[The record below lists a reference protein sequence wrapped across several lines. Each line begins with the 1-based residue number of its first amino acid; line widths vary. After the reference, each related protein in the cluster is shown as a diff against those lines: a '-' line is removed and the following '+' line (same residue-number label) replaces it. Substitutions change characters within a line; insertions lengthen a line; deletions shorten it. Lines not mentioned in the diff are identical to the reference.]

1 MARKFK
7 KALVTGGA
15 GFIGSHIS
23 KLLVSNGIKVTVI
36 DNYTLGNNSNLK
48 EIEKKIEIID
58 NSILDGSVEKYFD
71 DVDVVFN
78 TAALVGVNMVSKE
91 PVKVM
96 DQNITGVRKILDIC
110 RKKNLLHVFISS
122 SEVYG
127 NVVQMPVSETAVT
140 SPVSPYGL
148 SKIVGETYCHSF
160 NKKYKT
166 NSIIIRLF
174 NVYGPKQDPTGYS
187 WAVPSFIARVKKNKP
202 CVIHGGGAQT
212 RDFTF
217 ITDSVQG
224 IYLAATKGKYQN
236 VYNIGTG
243 VETSIKDVALLILKK
258 LNKSSKNLQFTRD
271 RNFQITRR
279 SANISKAK
287 KELGFE
293 PKIKLSDG
301 LDKTIQFFNQL

>member
-48 EIEKKIEIID
+48 EIEKKIKIID
-58 NSILDGSVEKYFD
+58 NSILDNSVEKYFD

-91 PVKVM
+91 PIKVM
-96 DQNITGVRKILDIC
+96 DQNIAGVRNVLDIC
-110 RKKNLLHVFISS
+110 RKKNLLHIFISS

-127 NVVQMPVSETAVT
+127 NVVEMPVSETAVT

-160 NKKYKT
+160 YKKHKT

-187 WAVPSFIARVKKNKP
+187 WAVPSFISRIKKNKP
-202 CVIHGGGAQT
+202 CIIHGGGAQT

-217 ITDSVQG
+217 ITDSVEG
-224 IYLAATKGKYQN
+224 IYLAALKGKYQN
-236 VYNIGTG
+236 IYNIGTG
-243 VETSIKDVALLILKK
+243 VETSIKDVALSILKK
-258 LNKSSKNLQFTRD
+258 SNKPSKNLQFTKD

-279 SANISKAK
+279 CADISKAK
-287 KELGFE
+287 KELRFKA
-293 PKIKLSDG
+293 KINLSEG
-301 LDKTIQFFNQL
+301 LDKTIKFFNQL

>member
-48 EIEKKIEIID
+48 EIEKKIKIID
-58 NSILDGSVEKYFD
+58 NSILDNSVEKYFD

-91 PVKVM
+91 PIKVM
-96 DQNITGVRKILDIC
+96 DQNIAGVRNVLDIC
-110 RKKNLLHVFISS
+110 RKKNLLHIFISS

-127 NVVQMPVSETAVT
+127 NVVEMPVSETAVT

-160 NKKYKT
+160 YKKHKT

-187 WAVPSFIARVKKNKP
+187 WAVPSFISRIKKNKP
-202 CVIHGGGAQT
+202 CIIHGGGAQT

-217 ITDSVQG
+217 ITDSVEG
-224 IYLAATKGKYQN
+224 IYLAALKGKYQN
-236 VYNIGTG
+236 IYNIGTG
-243 VETSIKDVALLILKK
+243 VETSIKDVALSILKK
-258 LNKSSKNLQFTRD
+258 LNKPSKNLQFTKD

-279 SANISKAK
+279 CADISKAK
-287 KELGFE
+287 KELGFKA
-293 PKIKLSDG
+293 KINLSEG
-301 LDKTIQFFNQL
+301 LDKTIKFFNQL

>member
-1 MARKFK
+1 MKRNI
-7 KALVTGGA
+7 LVTGGA

-48 EIEKKIEIID
+48 EIEKKIKIID
-58 NSILDGSVEKYFD
+58 NSILDNSVEKYFD

-91 PVKVM
+91 PIKVM
-96 DQNITGVRKILDIC
+96 DQNIAGVRNVLDIC
-110 RKKNLLHVFISS
+110 RKKNLLHIFISS

-127 NVVQMPVSETAVT
+127 NVVEMPVSETAVT

-160 NKKYKT
+160 YKKHKT

-187 WAVPSFIARVKKNKP
+187 WAVPSFISRIKKNKP
-202 CVIHGGGAQT
+202 CIIHGGGAQT

-217 ITDSVQG
+217 ITDSVEG
-224 IYLAATKGKYQN
+224 IYLAALKGKYQN
-236 VYNIGTG
+236 IYNIGTG
-243 VETSIKDVALLILKK
+243 VETSIKDVALSILKK
-258 LNKSSKNLQFTRD
+258 SNKPSKNLQFTKD

-279 SANISKAK
+279 CADISKAK
-287 KELGFE
+287 KELGFKA
-293 PKIKLSDG
+293 KINLSEG
-301 LDKTIQFFNQL
+301 LDKTIKFFNQL

>member
-48 EIEKKIEIID
+48 EIEKKIKIID
-58 NSILDGSVEKYFD
+58 NSILDNSVEKYFD

-91 PVKVM
+91 PIKVM
-96 DQNITGVRKILDIC
+96 DQNIAGVRNVLDIC
-110 RKKNLLHVFISS
+110 RKKNLLHIFISS

-127 NVVQMPVSETAVT
+127 NVVEMPVSETAVT

-160 NKKYKT
+160 YKKHKT

-187 WAVPSFIARVKKNKP
+187 WAVPSFISRIKKNKP
-202 CVIHGGGAQT
+202 CIIHGGGAQT

-217 ITDSVQG
+217 ITDSVEG
-224 IYLAATKGKYQN
+224 IYLAALKGKYQN
-236 VYNIGTG
+236 IYNIGTG
-243 VETSIKDVALLILKK
+243 VETSIKDVALSILKK
-258 LNKSSKNLQFTRD
+258 SNKPSKNLQFTKD

-279 SANISKAK
+279 CADISKAK
-287 KELGFE
+287 KELGFKA
-293 PKIKLSDG
+293 KINLSEG
-301 LDKTIQFFNQL
+301 LDKTIKFFNQL